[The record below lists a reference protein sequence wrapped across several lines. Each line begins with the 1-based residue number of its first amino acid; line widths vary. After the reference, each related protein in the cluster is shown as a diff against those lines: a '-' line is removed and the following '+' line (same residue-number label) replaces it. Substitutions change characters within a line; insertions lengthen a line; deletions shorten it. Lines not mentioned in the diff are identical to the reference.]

1 MTEQSALRAQALA
14 LGLHIFNKIPDVPAP
29 QDETWYR
36 IKAAAE
42 GEPDQAIEVYIYG
55 EIGTWGIT
63 ANQFIQDLK
72 AVDDGS
78 SPVLVAFNS
87 IGGDLFDGLA
97 IHNVLNR
104 LGERCTARI
113 DALAASAASVAACG
127 AHRLEMASNSMLMIH
142 NPWTWAGGDADD
154 LRKVAEVLDQTL
166 EAIVASYKRKAPEI
180 DDGELRQMIKDETW
194 LTASEATT
202 LGFCDEVLDGVAVKA
217 VVGDGGALR
226 KYRNTPQTL
235 LAQLDKPPLS
245 DTPAPTEDPVLEPDP
260 EPPVTQPTAA
270 ALAAR
275 IIRSCSEAGIRNL
288 VEALTLAGNLKDEAS
303 IDAAVTRAKAVRDLC
318 VSARLPELAAD
329 YVKAGLE
336 PDAVRARLF
345 DKLAGNGFGEIIN
358 TPPLEDDPTPP
369 SKSRAATPSKVYAAR
384 RAAQTAKPKA
394 SKGEA

>member
-1 MTEQSALRAQALA
+1 MIGHATLRTLA
-14 LGLHIFNKIPDVPAP
+14 LQLGLRIFNKTPAVPAP
-29 QDETWYR
+29 QDETWYS

-42 GEPDQAIEVYIYG
+42 GEAEQAIEVYIYG

-72 AVDDGS
+72 AIDDGV

-104 LGERCTARI
+104 LGERCTARV

-127 AHRLEMASNSMLMIH
+127 AHRLVMASNAMLMIH

-154 LRKVAEVLDQTL
+154 FRKVADVLDQTL
-166 EAIVASYKRKAPEI
+166 EAIVASYKRKAPDI
-180 DDGELRQMIKDETW
+180 DDAELRQMIKDETW
-194 LTASEATT
+194 LPAAEAKA
-202 LGFCDEVLDGVAVKA
+202 LGLCDEVLDGVAVKA
-217 VVGDGGALR
+217 MVGDGGALR
-226 KYRNTPQTL
+226 KYRNAPQDL
-235 LAQLDKPPLS
+235 LAQLDAPPVKEP
-245 DTPAPTEDPVLEPDP
+245 PAPAPADDREPKP
-260 EPPVTQPTAA
+260 SITQPTAG

-275 IIRSCSEAGIRNL
+275 IIRSCSEAGISNL
-288 VEALTLAGNLKDEAS
+288 VEALTLSGDLKDEAS
-303 IDAAVTRAKAVRDLC
+303 VDAAITRAKAVRDLC

-345 DKLAGNGFGEIIN
+345 DKLAGTGFGEIIN
-358 TPPLEDDPTPP
+358 TPPLEDEPPAPT
-369 SKSRAATPSKVYAAR
+369 KAKAATPSKVYAERKAAR
-384 RAAQTAKPKA
+384 TAKPKA

>member
-1 MTEQSALRAQALA
+1 MIGHATLRTLA
-14 LGLHIFNKIPDVPAP
+14 LQLGLRIFNKTPAVPAP
-29 QDETWYR
+29 QDETWYS

-42 GEPDQAIEVYIYG
+42 GEAEQAIEVYIYG

-72 AVDDGS
+72 AIDDGV

-104 LGERCTARI
+104 LGERCTARV

-127 AHRLEMASNSMLMIH
+127 AHRLVMASNAMLMIH

-154 LRKVAEVLDQTL
+154 FRKVADVLDQTL
-166 EAIVASYKRKAPEI
+166 EAIVASYKRKAPDI
-180 DDGELRQMIKDETW
+180 DDAELRQMIKDETW
-194 LTASEATT
+194 LPAAEAKA
-202 LGFCDEVLDGVAVKA
+202 LGLCDEVLDGVAVKA
-217 VVGDGGALR
+217 MVGDGGALR
-226 KYRNTPQTL
+226 KYRNAPQDL
-235 LAQLDKPPLS
+235 LAQLDAPPVNEP
-245 DTPAPTEDPVLEPDP
+245 PAPAPADDPDLNPSI
-260 EPPVTQPTAA
+260 TQPTAG

-275 IIRSCSEAGIRNL
+275 IIRSCSEAGISNL
-288 VEALTLAGNLKDEAS
+288 VEALILSGDLKDEAS
-303 IDAAVTRAKAVRDLC
+303 VDAAITRAKAVRDLC

-345 DKLAGNGFGEIIN
+345 DKLAGTGFGEIIN
-358 TPPLEDDPTPP
+358 TPPLEDEPPAPT
-369 SKSRAATPSKVYAAR
+369 KAKAATPSKVYAERKAAR
-384 RAAQTAKPKA
+384 TAKPKA

>member
-113 DALAASAASVAACG
+113 DA
-127 AHRLEMASNSMLMIH
+127 
-142 NPWTWAGGDADD
+142 
-154 LRKVAEVLDQTL
+154 
-166 EAIVASYKRKAPEI
+166 
-180 DDGELRQMIKDETW
+180 
-194 LTASEATT
+194 
-202 LGFCDEVLDGVAVKA
+202 
-217 VVGDGGALR
+217 
-226 KYRNTPQTL
+226 
-235 LAQLDKPPLS
+235 
-245 DTPAPTEDPVLEPDP
+245 
-260 EPPVTQPTAA
+260 
-270 ALAAR
+270 
-275 IIRSCSEAGIRNL
+275 
-288 VEALTLAGNLKDEAS
+288 
-303 IDAAVTRAKAVRDLC
+303 
-318 VSARLPELAAD
+318 
-329 YVKAGLE
+329 
-336 PDAVRARLF
+336 
-345 DKLAGNGFGEIIN
+345 
-358 TPPLEDDPTPP
+358 
-369 SKSRAATPSKVYAAR
+369 
-384 RAAQTAKPKA
+384 
-394 SKGEA
+394 